1 MATCLVYIG
10 RFLFFVLVG
19 LQAYSLAS
27 YPAKY
32 KHEDGFY
39 GLVALCAPA
48 IFLRLYIMF
57 DDKKLQWLFA
67 VWVCY
72 IVGFVTFSRDHI
84 RRLRTD

>member
-39 GLVALCAPA
+39 ELVALCAPA
-48 IFLRLYIMF
+48 IFFKALYH
-57 DDKKLQWLFA
+57 
-67 VWVCY
+67 V
-72 IVGFVTFSRDHI
+72 
-84 RRLRTD
+84 RRQEITVVICSLGVLYHWFYNL